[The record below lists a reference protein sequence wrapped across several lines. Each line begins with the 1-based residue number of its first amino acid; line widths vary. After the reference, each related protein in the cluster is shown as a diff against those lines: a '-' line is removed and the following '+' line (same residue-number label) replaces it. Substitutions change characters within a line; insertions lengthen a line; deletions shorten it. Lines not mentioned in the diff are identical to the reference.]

1 MIEDVIVQAGGK
13 GTRMGHYTKNRPKCL
28 ISIGGINMLQS
39 IQNAFPKA
47 KVHII
52 GDYKYDVLDSYL
64 RTIDHGLSYSLLKAN
79 GFGTNA
85 GLSDAVQEIAPG
97 KPIVITWSDLFYTES
112 IEVPDESV
120 NYIGLTN
127 NSICRYKFDNGRI
140 IEEKSLEKGIIG
152 FFFFKNPGIL
162 KDIPPNGEFVKYL
175 SLSQLE
181 MKPLMIDSIIDLG
194 TLESYNENRLKFM
207 NSRFFNKIRI
217 EGERVIKEPK
227 NSKFSYLI
235 NDEINWYNFMSSVG
249 VESIPKVYNLN
260 PLTMEKIEATH
271 PYHLKKPDKIKVVSK
286 IIDELEAL
294 HGISNKDP
302 NTEDMYEVYVNK
314 TLSRIEPVAKYL
326 DLENKSCLVI
336 NGVTLEPI
344 LPNDVEII
352 EYVYKS
358 LKAIKHFTP
367 IHGDPTFSNIFV
379 DREMKV
385 KFIDPRGSFGKEKI
399 YGDPRYDFAKLY
411 YSAVGNYD
419 QFNMKNF
426 SLEIN
431 GNKFKMSIASSG
443 FEETEI
449 IFKNRLE
456 SIYPD
461 IKILH
466 ALIWLSLSG
475 YFLDD
480 VDAMVASYL
489 QGLELIRRCID
500 EIEAI

>member
-1 MIEDVIVQAGGK
+1 MIEEVVVQAGGK
-13 GTRMGHYTKNRPKCL
+13 GTRMGHYTNNRPKCL
-28 ISIGGINMLQS
+28 ISIGGLNILQS
-39 IQNAFPKA
+39 IHNAFPEA
-47 KVHII
+47 KLHII

-64 RTIDHGLSYSLLKAN
+64 KTVDHGINYSLIKAN

-85 GLSDAVQEIAPG
+85 GLSEAVEEITPG
-97 KPIVITWSDLFYTES
+97 KPVVITWSDLFYTDT
-112 IEVPDESV
+112 IEVPNESI

-127 NSICRYKFDNGRI
+127 SSICRYKFENNKI
-140 IEEKSLEKGIIG
+140 IEGNSLENGIMG
-152 FFFFKNPGIL
+152 FFFFRDSRLL
-162 KDIPPNGEFVKYL
+162 KDVPPNGEFVKHL
-175 SLSQLE
+175 SSSRLE
-181 MKPLMIDSIIDLG
+181 IKPLTIESVIDLG
-194 TLESYNENRLKFM
+194 SFESYNENKMKFM
-207 NSRFFNKIRI
+207 NSRFFNNIRI

-235 NDEINWYNFMSSVG
+235 NDEINWYNFMISVG
-249 VESIPKVYNLN
+249 AESIPKVYNLN
-260 PLTMEKIEATH
+260 PLTIEKIEATH
-271 PYHLKKPDKIKVVSK
+271 PYLLKKPDKIKVVSK
-286 IIDELEAL
+286 IIDELETL
-294 HGISNKDP
+294 HSLSCIESKE
-302 NTEDMYEVYVNK
+302 EDMYDVYVNK
-314 TLSRIEPVAKYL
+314 TLSRIEPVSKYL
-326 DLENKSCLVI
+326 DLKNKSSLVI

-344 LPNDVEII
+344 LPDDVKTL
-352 EYVYKS
+352 EYIYKKM
-358 LKAIKHFTP
+358 KAIEHFTP
-367 IHGDPTFSNIFV
+367 IHGDPTFSNLFV

-426 SLEIN
+426 SLEID
-431 GNKFKMSIASSG
+431 GNKFQMSIASSG

-489 QGLELIRRCID
+489 HGLVLLRRCID
-500 EIEAI
+500 EVEAL